1 MTRSFNAVAWGVSA
15 GVAACFGCTV
25 FGMLTRMRPPFMVYV
40 WPSSL
45 LLMLAPGDKHPVAFS
60 IMLVVSVALNALLYS
75 ALFFAAYFLRRR
87 LRRQRSD
94 V

>member
-1 MTRSFNAVAWGVSA
+1 MLVLGEFRRESQLVSA
-15 GVAACFGCTV
+15 ALSSACSQECG
-25 FGMLTRMRPPFMVYV
+25 PPFMIYV
-40 WPSSL
+40 WPSGL

-75 ALFFAAYFLRRR
+75 ALFFAANFLRCR
-87 LRRQRSD
+87 LRGQRSD